1 LKEKVQPLEGLA
13 FIEAIQKLIS
23 PSTINYADAGV
34 SIEKGNDL
42 VERIKPLCKTTQRPG
57 CDAELG
63 GFGGLFDLAAAGY
76 DTANTVLIGA
86 TDGVGTKLRVAQE
99 MKKHESVGIDLVAM
113 VMSADALFV
122 LLSRGFTSLQF
133 YLFIFLFRYYFL
145 FAHL

>member
-1 LKEKVQPLEGLA
+1 MDGGPIVIQKIVQVTESDTAESLKEKVQPLEGLA

-23 PSTINYADAGV
+23 PSTISYADAGV

-42 VERIKPLCKTTQRPG
+42 VERIKPLCKGTQRPG

-76 DTANTVLIGA
+76 DAANTVLIGA

-113 VMSADALFV
+113 VMSADSMFSV
-122 LLSRGFTSLQF
+122 
-133 YLFIFLFRYYFL
+133 II
-145 FAHL
+145 